1 MELKIKK
8 KLVICKSYYDSDY
21 ILFLHNETKRGCCW
35 RRLFKG
41 NRNDCINFKR
51 KLNESKI

>member
-35 RRLFKG
+35 RRLYKG
-41 NRNDCINFKR
+41 KRNDCINFKR

>member
-21 ILFLHNETKRGCCW
+21 ILFLHNVTKRGCCW
-35 RRLFKG
+35 RRLYKG